1 MNDTIRTLIFSSD
14 KQEGALPVTD
24 EYGRLLARVSAPSSR
39 AHLKVTDPDGSGL
52 CLASVRW
59 WGLGAWPVTDVRA
72 KPLLS
77 MTTNLFKSRAV
88 VHLDGDGELVLHGNG
103 WGDGFTIRDADG
115 RYVARTSSEPP
126 SPGAA
131 RHPDDMVLVEIP
143 GVLHLAEIIS

>member
-1 MNDTIRTLIFSSD
+1 
-14 KQEGALPVTD
+14 
-24 EYGRLLARVSAPSSR
+24 
-39 AHLKVTDPDGSGL
+39 
-52 CLASVRW
+52 
-59 WGLGAWPVTDVRA
+59 VTDVRA

-143 GVLHLAEIIS
+143 GVLHLAEIISVVHIWRMVKKAAIVSSAAASSSVAGGV